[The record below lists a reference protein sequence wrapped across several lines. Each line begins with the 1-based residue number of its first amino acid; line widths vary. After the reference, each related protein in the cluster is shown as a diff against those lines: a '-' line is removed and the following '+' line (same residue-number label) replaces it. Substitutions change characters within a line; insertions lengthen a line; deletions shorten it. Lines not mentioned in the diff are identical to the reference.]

1 MTQIFLEGESLTLV
15 LNNQPCQARPTLVNI
30 ISDETIFYPFTVSAN
45 KSGGSCSTIDD
56 PYA

>member
-15 LNNQPCQARPTLVNI
+15 LNNEQCQARPTLVNI

-45 KSGGSCSTIDD
+45 KSDGSCSTIDD